1 MPGIADTRE
10 TVVNETDS
18 SYVHGADT
26 LVGVDKQHTHMQYSQ
41 EIKRWRICYNTGSYK
56 NESIKILEI
65 KNIIEFLKKIS
76 GFKS

>member
-1 MPGIADTRE
+1 MGYSPWGCKELDTTE
-10 TVVNETDS
+10 
-18 SYVHGADT
+18 
-26 LVGVDKQHTHMQYSQ
+26 HTHMQYSQ

-65 KNIIEFLKKIS
+65 KNIIEFFKKIS